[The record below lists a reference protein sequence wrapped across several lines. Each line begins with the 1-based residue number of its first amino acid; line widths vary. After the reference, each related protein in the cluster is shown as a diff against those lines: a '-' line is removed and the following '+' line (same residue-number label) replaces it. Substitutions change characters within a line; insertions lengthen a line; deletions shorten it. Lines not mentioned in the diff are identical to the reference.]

1 MIVLHALWAL
11 QLLVS
16 AALLAKVL
24 SILDDKRK
32 VLGITQK
39 SACEEFD
46 EQNKDYQC
54 SELKGGL
61 VSCIFVVSGSY

>member
-24 SILDDKRK
+24 SILDDKR
-32 VLGITQK
+32 GIFQI
-39 SACEEFD
+39 SACEGLD
-46 EQNKDYQC
+46 KQNKDYQC

-61 VSCIFVVSGSY
+61 VGYEFVASGSY